1 MGDIAGEFPNRFLLE
16 AVCLLSKKGSIIS
29 KIGYKIQASA
39 TDCSSISERNTVVR
53 LKVEFECWTRIWF
66 LYFG

>member
-1 MGDIAGEFPNRFLLE
+1 MGDIAGEFPNGFLLINYQKR
-16 AVCLLSKKGSIIS
+16 VVSIFIS

-53 LKVEFECWTRIWF
+53 LKVEFECWTKIWF